1 MRVPEAGPKVKER
14 EELLAHY
21 YKQLARFERIPPSR
35 REAECADEGEA
46 TCLAMIA
53 ELEKQK

>member
-1 MRVPEAGPKVKER
+1 MRVPVTGPNAKDR
-14 EELLAHY
+14 DELLAYY
-21 YKQLARFERIPPSR
+21 YKRLAQFERIPPSR

>member
-1 MRVPEAGPKVKER
+1 MRVPTSGPNAQQR
-14 EELLAHY
+14 EKLLAHY
-21 YKQLARFERIPPSR
+21 YKRLAQFERIPPSR

-46 TCLAMIA
+46 ICLAMIA

>member
-1 MRVPEAGPKVKER
+1 MRVPTSGPKAQER
-14 EELLAHY
+14 EKLLAHY
-21 YKQLARFERIPPSR
+21 YKRLAQFECIPPSR

-53 ELEKQK
+53 ELEREK

>member
-1 MRVPEAGPKVKER
+1 MRVPVTGPSAKKR
-14 EELLAHY
+14 DELLAYY
-21 YKQLARFERIPPSR
+21 YKRLAQFERIPPSR